1 VRQYGYAKKN
11 LFFLNALMVSFNIGN
26 ILDKE
31 YVSVINWMDDTRAG
45 STSYNVGAP
54 FTAVLTVPLEF

>member
-11 LFFLNALMVSFNIGN
+11 LFFLNALMVSLHIANIF
-26 ILDKE
+26 DKE
-31 YVSVINWMDDTRAG
+31 YVSVICSMDDTRAG

-54 FTAVLTVPLEF
+54 FTAVLTVSLEF